1 MDALAAEERYAF
13 EPATE
18 ESPDKAFDRMWA
30 ATLIER
36 ALERLKEEQAEAGKL
51 VQFDNLKVFLTRET
65 IAGEHDLLSS
75 ELGLSAN
82 AIAAAVRRLRIRLRE
97 LALVEAMQTVTTP
110 AEAEAELRALWS

>member
-1 MDALAAEERYAF
+1 MEHSQTWRNR
-13 EPATE
+13 T
-18 ESPDKAFDRMWA
+18 SHN
-30 ATLIER
+30 
-36 ALERLKEEQAEAGKL
+36 EQAEAGKL